1 MSRKSKA
8 QEHFLP
14 YFFRRWLDFASA
26 LLPNKEKKC
35 LNITKSDYISVKTP
49 SALLCMFYFAFWSH
63 CVTVPVILLVF
74 TSTEPNQSNLHG
86 IWTQTSVTLFV
97 AEHPY
102 QQNTNQGRTM
112 KGDMEGVGPLSH
124 VGGGGRGSL
133 TDWRRSVPLGMP
145 NMPSLNCLSGCPYG
159 PWCPP
164 LGPPVM
170 LASVSICQC
179 PPAA

>member
-86 IWTQTSVTLFV
+86 IWTQPSVTLFRGWT
-97 AEHPY
+97 PIPTKY
-102 QQNTNQGRTM
+102 QPGADNEGGHGRSRAPLPRWGRW
-112 KGDMEGVGPLSH
+112 KGVTH
-124 VGGGGRGSL
+124 RL
-133 TDWRRSVPLGMP
+133 TPKR
-145 NMPSLNCLSGCPYG
+145 PSRH
-159 PWCPP
+159 
-164 LGPPVM
+164 
-170 LASVSICQC
+170 A
-179 PPAA
+179 